1 MFMPGEFKVLK
12 FKKNSFN
19 LIAIVYIVI
28 STQLLKTNSKINFK
42 KCLPEKRILKKD
54 TTEKLHLLIG
64 LIYRGKDGH
73 VHNC

>member
-28 STQLLKTNSKINFK
+28 STQLLKTNSKINFW
-42 KCLPEKRILKKD
+42 KCLPEKRTFKKG
-54 TTEKLHLLIG
+54 HNRSIG